1 MFDKS
6 VAQRWFN
13 SDGLLIGSYGR
24 LHLLDENGVVVTTFK
39 SKAEYDRMREEAC
52 AYCGDI
58 PEDGSGLCLDCATT
72 WPPTGDPCEF
82 FAGCTNEAEG
92 TLFHPFRVHP
102 GRPDGLI
109 PTCRHCAGRVEED
122 EYDRMR
128 EEAEADSEA
137 LCRAEA
143 LQDADRAMLPSGCLH
158 CGDPVLQDGPL
169 CVDCAIDADNDYHGF

>member
-24 LHLLDENGVVVTTFK
+24 LYLLDDKGVVVTTFR

-72 WPPTGDPCEF
+72 WPPTGDPMSK
-82 FAGCTNEAEG
+82 A
-92 TLFHPFRVHP
+92 
-102 GRPDGLI
+102 
-109 PTCRHCAGRVEED
+109 
-122 EYDRMR
+122 EYDRMV
-128 EEAEADSEA
+128 EENEADAEA

-169 CVDCAIDADNDYHGF
+169 CVDCAIDAANDYHGF

>member
-24 LHLLDENGVVVTTFK
+24 LYLLDENGVVVTTFR

-72 WPPTGDPCEF
+72 WPPTGDPMSKAEADRMGATEATTAEDFLPCEF

-109 PTCRHCAGRVEED
+109 PTCRHCAGRVEE
-122 EYDRMR
+122 E
-128 EEAEADSEA
+128 
-137 LCRAEA
+137 LKF
-143 LQDADRAMLPSGCLH
+143 
-158 CGDPVLQDGPL
+158 
-169 CVDCAIDADNDYHGF
+169 GF